1 MATNSGLFRG
11 HGAGAGG
18 AAAGGVGEE
27 ADGSETQPSEETYF
41 ISLNIPVEIIV
52 SQGYC
57 ESRDIYL

>member
-27 ADGSETQPSEETYF
+27 ADGSETQSSATYF

-52 SQGYC
+52 SEGYC